1 MPPQHRHIQLP
12 LMMKCANH
20 ILPTFRADSLGTL
33 KKYQAL
39 MAELDMI
46 APLECSDNKKQKLLL
61 KNIRRT
67 PGFAHLA
74 QHCKDSDL
82 SCDMSAE
89 HLAQNAIIIDQ
100 DIAAHASKRIMTVTE
115 DAKEPGWLK
124 SEETVALFMQAA
136 KETNIFVACQSF
148 DNRTMLRQSMR
159 IPDF

>member
-124 SEETVALFMQAA
+124 KLSH
-136 KETNIFVACQSF
+136 CSC
-148 DNRTMLRQSMR
+148 RQQKKPTFLWHANHLTTGPCCAS
-159 IPDF
+159 P